1 MLNTIPMVTTE
12 KITIEYIQKEM
23 RKKFKCFTTKYQL
36 NTKENSNA
44 GNEEQKSCKEYRKQI
59 AK

>member
-1 MLNTIPMVTTE
+1 
-12 KITIEYIQKEM
+12 M
-23 RKKFKCFTTKYQL
+23 RKKFKCFTTKKKKKD
-36 NTKENSNA
+36 TNA